1 MGAAN
6 RAKRVGGNRRL
17 KIGRNPSTSA
27 STPPFANERVS
38 NRIEL
43 LPPFEVGRAKSVS
56 PIGPIGQFNKR
67 FRSRFQ
73 RVNKLPSDSPADS
86 ILGWNICALSYPRL
100 RKMVRLSNRWIFSSL
115 LSAILYFK
123 EGGKWNFFWKL
134 EGGRKEMIKTVCQ
147 FSIFRVF
154 SDLISFVNFSS
165 IARNL

>member
-56 PIGPIGQFNKR
+56 PIGPMANSINDFARVSSVSTNYR
-67 FRSRFQ
+67 PILQ
-73 RVNKLPSDSPADS
+73 RIRYSD
-86 ILGWNICALSYPRL
+86 G
-100 RKMVRLSNRWIFSSL
+100 IFAPYL
-115 LSAILYFK
+115 I
-123 EGGKWNFFWKL
+123 
-134 EGGRKEMIKTVCQ
+134 
-147 FSIFRVF
+147 RV
-154 SDLISFVNFSS
+154 
-165 IARNL
+165 